1 MSIDPI
7 VDIGIGNPIAQ
18 FRRKARCQRRITEI
32 VRVGRKARYMVS
44 DDDLILS
51 SRFLNA
57 FLDKFKRRCMEFVV
71 VINRDATI
79 IKVDRSEV

>member
-1 MSIDPI
+1 MSVDPI

-18 FRRKARCQRRITEI
+18 FRCKAGCQGRITEI

-44 DDDLILS
+44 DDDFVLS

-57 FLDKFKRRCMEFVV
+57 FLDKFKRRCVEFVV
-71 VINRDATI
+71 VSNRDATI
-79 IKVDRSEV
+79 TKVDRSEV